1 MMEPQ
6 WLEWARRLQ
15 SLAQAGLAYT
25 EGPFDRERYEA
36 LRDLAA
42 EIVAAGSETE
52 LPVVRNLFKAEQGYL
67 TPKVDVR
74 GVVFQEDRLLLV
86 RELLDG
92 GRWTLPGGW
101 ADVTDP
107 PREAVER
114 EVWEESGYQVRAV
127 KLLAVYD
134 RRRHGHPPH
143 LFTIYK
149 FFFLCEIT
157 GGAPA
162 SSLETAGAT
171 FFAEDA
177 LPELSLGRV
186 TPSELVRLFE
196 HHRHPEWP
204 TDFD

>member
-52 LPVVRNLFKAEQGYL
+52 LPVVRDLFKAEQGYL

-74 GVVFQEDRLLLV
+74 GVVFQEGRILLV

-101 ADVTDP
+101 ADVTDS

-162 SSLETAGAT
+162 PSLETAGAT

-186 TPSELVRLFE
+186 TPSELARLFE